1 MLHAPCT
8 FRGSGGKSG
17 GLSDHRGGGD
27 RHDPAERSSK
37 TSFQD
42 QGAFDSGADWTG
54 DSVDSRRDIGQQTFY
69 LERSLVASRW
79 SFAGALSVLGE
90 PRTTHDWRPS
100 TKDGTELWLLQ
111 RISAFWR
118 RKSANQ
124 GPRTPRGAC
133 ASAEKFQLSCTARAR
148 ARLLSRLIR
157 GRFYLFCGRRAAT
170 TQFLTW
176 RSTALGKRP

>member
-54 DSVDSRRDIGQQTFY
+54 DSVDSRRDIGQQNFY

-90 PRTTHDWRPS
+90 PRTSDDWRLS
-100 TKDGTELWLLQ
+100 TEDGTDLWLLQ
-111 RISAFWR
+111 RISPYWR

-133 ASAEKFQLSCTARAR
+133 APAERFQPWYTARAK
-148 ARLLSRLIR
+148 AQLRL
-157 GRFYLFCGRRAAT
+157 
-170 TQFLTW
+170 
-176 RSTALGKRP
+176 RSF